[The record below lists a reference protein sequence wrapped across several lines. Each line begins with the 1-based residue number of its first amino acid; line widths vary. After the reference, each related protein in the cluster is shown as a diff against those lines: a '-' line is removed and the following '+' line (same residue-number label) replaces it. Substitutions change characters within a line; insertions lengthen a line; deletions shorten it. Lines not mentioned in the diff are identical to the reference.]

1 MHRRLMVHEA
11 RPIIVPRSLVMY
23 GGKSKAFDPCGMWT
37 LCLGASTVLEDAK
50 ECRYKDAGLLRHAG
64 RLDSSQA
71 VAGERVLV

>member
-1 MHRRLMVHEA
+1 MHRRLMVHKA
-11 RPIIVPRSLVMY
+11 RPIIVPRSLV
-23 GGKSKAFDPCGMWT
+23 SKAFDPCGMWT
-37 LCLGASTVLEDAK
+37 LCLGASIVLEDAK